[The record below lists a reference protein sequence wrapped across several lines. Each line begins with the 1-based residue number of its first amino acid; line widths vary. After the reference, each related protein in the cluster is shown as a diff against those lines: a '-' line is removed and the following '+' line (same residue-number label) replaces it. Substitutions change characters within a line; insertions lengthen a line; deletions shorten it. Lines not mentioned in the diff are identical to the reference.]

1 MDDSCIAEEVGL
13 DIICFALFEESLV
26 PPPRGNSAT
35 VDAMAVLAAREEGR
49 FRGDKIAHVGLAVEK
64 SKERKM
70 IARMESR
77 EKALRLGGWVE
88 KFMLVKVGA
97 VWLFVC
103 VVVRCFWRETSVS
116 SLERSPK
123 SQLLRDERYGQ
134 QKVES
139 IFKGTP
145 CWNGVCV
152 TVVIHYA
159 LSFLCN
165 VLRFAWTCTVD
176 AESRTEVH

>member
-26 PPPRGNSAT
+26 TPPPPPRGSSAT

-49 FRGDKIAHVGLAVEK
+49 FMGDKIAHVGLAVEK

-88 KFMLVKVGA
+88 KFMVVKVGA
-97 VWLFVC
+97 V
-103 VVVRCFWRETSVS
+103 
-116 SLERSPK
+116 
-123 SQLLRDERYGQ
+123 
-134 QKVES
+134 
-139 IFKGTP
+139 
-145 CWNGVCV
+145 
-152 TVVIHYA
+152 
-159 LSFLCN
+159 
-165 VLRFAWTCTVD
+165 
-176 AESRTEVH
+176 